1 MTTIFAKLLEQ
12 MKNNCDAVLVTI
24 IRQSGSTPR
33 GVGAQMLVGADGLL
47 CGTIGGGSVE
57 GQSIALAKTLLTE
70 QRSAV
75 QDYQLR
81 YDTPGSIGMVCGGDV
96 TVHFQYI
103 AAQDAVWQT
112 LADTI
117 LQQIGQRKGGKL
129 VLDLQGGT
137 PYLLASHDPIPG
149 SAVAIPLPI
158 GERAI
163 LFGAGHCSAALSP
176 ILQTIGFRVTVVDNR
191 PELADPRRFP
201 GADAVI
207 CGDFA
212 RISEYLA
219 INENDYVV
227 VMTSGHTYDFTVEE
241 QILRGKVA
249 YLGVIGSHS
258 KTAAVNKLLRE
269 AGIAEAAIATVHTP
283 IGIPI
288 QAVTPEEIAVSIAGE
303 MIQVR
308 ADYRQKQ
315 GITPLGGCPMHE

>member
-1 MTTIFAKLLEQ
+1 MTTIFARLLEQ

-33 GVGAQMLVGADGLL
+33 EVGAQMLVDADGLL

-70 QRSAV
+70 QRSTV

-103 AAQDAVWQT
+103 AAQDAVWAH
-112 LADTI
+112 LADEI
-117 LQQIGQRKGGKL
+117 LQQIEQRHSGKL
-129 VLDLQGGT
+129 VLDLQGGV
-137 PYLLASHDPIPG
+137 PRLLASHEPIPD
-149 SAVAIPLPI
+149 SAVAISLPI
-158 GERAI
+158 GERVI

-176 ILQTIGFRVTVVDNR
+176 ILQTVGFRVTVVDNR
-191 PELADPRRFP
+191 PELADPRRFS

-212 RISEYLA
+212 RISDYLT
-219 INENDYVV
+219 IDEDDYVV

-249 YLGVIGSHS
+249 YLGVIGSRS

>member
-1 MTTIFAKLLEQ
+1 MTAIFAKLLEQ
-12 MKNNCDAVLVTI
+12 MKNGCDTVLATI

-33 GVGAQMLVGADGLL
+33 GIGAQMLIGGDGLL

-70 QRSAV
+70 KRSTV
-75 QDYQLR
+75 QDYHLR
-81 YDTPGSIGMVCGGDV
+81 YDVPDSIGMVCGGDV

-103 AAQDAVWQT
+103 AAGDMVWQT
-112 LADTI
+112 LADEI
-117 LQQIGQRKGGKL
+117 LQHITRHSPAKL
-129 VLDLQGGT
+129 VLSLDGAFPL
-137 PYLLASHDPIPG
+137 LLAPDTPTRPNTVSL
-149 SAVAIPLPI
+149 PLPI

-163 LFGAGHCSAALSP
+163 IFGAGHCSVALSP
-176 ILQTIGFRVTVVDNR
+176 ILQTIGFRVTVMDDR

-212 RISEYLA
+212 RISDYLA
-219 INENDYVV
+219 IGNNDYVV
-227 VMTSGHTYDFTVEE
+227 VMTSGHTHDFTVEN
-241 QILRGKVA
+241 QLLRGEYA

-258 KTAAVNKLLRE
+258 KTAAVNRLLRE
-269 AGIAEAAIATVHTP
+269 AGIPEAALSTVHTP
-283 IGIPI
+283 IGLPI

-308 ADYRQKQ
+308 ANYREKDSPV
-315 GITPLGGCPMHE
+315 IHGCPMCE

>member
-12 MKNNCDAVLVTI
+12 MKNGCDTVLVTI

-47 CGTIGGGSVE
+47 CGTIGGGSIE

-70 QRSAV
+70 QRSTV

-81 YDTPGSIGMVCGGDV
+81 YDAPDSIGMVCGGGV

-103 AAQDAVWQT
+103 AAQDTVWQT

-117 LQQIGQRKGGKL
+117 LQQFGQRKGGKL
-129 VLDLQGGT
+129 ALDLQGGT
-137 PYLLASHDPIPG
+137 PRLLASHDPI
-149 SAVAIPLPI
+149 SDNTVAIPLPI

-163 LFGAGHCSAALSP
+163 LFGAGHCSVALSP
-176 ILQTIGFRVTVVDNR
+176 ILQTVGFRVTVVDNR

-212 RISEYLA
+212 QISHYLT
-219 INENDYVV
+219 IDEDDYVV

-303 MIQVR
+303 MIRVR

>member
-1 MTTIFAKLLEQ
+1 MTTIFARLLEQ

-57 GQSIALAKTLLTE
+57 GQSIVLAKTLLVE
-70 QRSAV
+70 KRSTV
-75 QDYQLR
+75 QDYHLR
-81 YDTPGSIGMVCGGDV
+81 YDVPDSTGMVCGGDV

-103 AAQDAVWQT
+103 AAQDAVWAH
-112 LADTI
+112 LADEI
-117 LQQIGQRKGGKL
+117 LQQIKQRHSGKL
-129 VLDLQGGT
+129 VLDLQGCV
-137 PYLLASHDPIPG
+137 PRLLASHDPIPDNT
-149 SAVAIPLPI
+149 VAISLPI

-241 QILRGKVA
+241 QILRCKVA

-308 ADYRQKQ
+308 ADNRQKQ
-315 GITPLGGCPMHE
+315 GIVLSGGCPMHE